1 LKHKI
6 ISEVPSIVWSSEL
19 ATSRLDATYYS
30 ANFIYNENKLS
41 KVTTKSLKELL
52 IKGNYGILPDSE
64 DYLEN
69 KNSGNGIYLI
79 RGTDLRDNFIE
90 IDSLVKVPASY
101 LTEKAK
107 VEDEEVLLL
116 IKGVTLDKE
125 WSVSIV
131 SGLDKPAIF
140 NGSIFRCKFNN
151 EVDPYFM
158 TIYMSTD
165 YFLKQKRRAISNT
178 GIYYND
184 LDIIHSFKVVCPAP
198 EIQSY
203 IGNKVRKAKEL
214 REEAK
219 RLKKEISVMFDE
231 ILKFEQK
238 NIESKSWIV
247 PEQIMSERL
256 DINYYNQDYLFVRKF
271 LDGESLQVTRLRDL
285 VKTIYGGY
293 PFSSDDFSSNKGI
306 PLIRIRDI
314 NPDLIYTDVDTYL
327 DKNKFMDKSM
337 YLSDSETVV
346 VGMDGNFIAGAFIEE
361 MPKVFINQRIGIIK
375 TYDKFMAH
383 YLAFY
388 INHYLG
394 QVQLNRESVITT
406 VAHISLR
413 DIENIL
419 IVLPDN
425 KTLEEISTKLYK
437 ACHNLYMSK
446 KFIGEAKQDVEDL
459 IEGKFDE
466 SKISEGV

>member
-1 LKHKI
+1 MKTDAKY
-6 ISEVPSIVWSSEL
+6 VN
-19 ATSRLDATYYS
+19 TSYIADRLDANYYS
-30 ANFIYNENKLS
+30 DK
-41 KVTTKSLKELL
+41 
-52 IKGNYGILPDSE
+52 
-64 DYLEN
+64 YLVIEQQI
-69 KNSGNGIYLI
+69 KNSGYKVVKYHDICDVIKCGPFGSSVLAENYNDTGIIMI
-79 RGTDLRDNFIE
+79 RPLN
-90 IDSLVKVPASY
+90 LK
-101 LTEKAK
+101 
-107 VEDEEVLLL
+107 EVLLSEDEL
-116 IKGVTLDKE
+116 VRFPEESLGTDFPVFEAGDILFARVGTPSCSIIPNSIEKVTISPNIIASKLKKAINKYYVALFLNTDYGLNQLERRFKA
-125 WSVSIV
+125 VSQ
-131 SGLDKPAIF
+131 P
-140 NGSIFRCKFNN
+140 
-151 EVDPYFM
+151 
-158 TIYMSTD
+158 TISTD
-165 YFLKQKRRAISNT
+165 EIKTI
-178 GIYYND
+178 
-184 LDIIHSFKVVCPAP
+184 DIVLPDVH
-198 EIQSY
+198 IQNY

-219 RLKKEISVMFDE
+219 RLKKEVSVMFDE

-293 PFSSDDFSSNKGI
+293 PFSSDDFSSDNGI

-314 NPDLIYTDVDTYL
+314 NPDLINTDVDTYL

-446 KFIGEAKQDVEDL
+446 KLIGEAKQDVEDL

>member
-1 LKHKI
+1 MYSTKERGVPI
-6 ISEVPSIVWSSEL
+6 IRFVNFTDFEYDISNNVIYLDKVYLDQPSIKEFILKPETLVYGLVGDVGHAFISGKNVPLSVTYRRVAQLDLEGIDVYFL
-19 ATSRLDATYYS
+19 CTFINTKYGKKQFDRFTTGVNQRQLRL
-30 ANFIYNENKLS
+30 E
-41 KVTTKSLKELL
+41 
-52 IKGNYGILPDSE
+52 DS
-64 DYLEN
+64 
-69 KNSGNGIYLI
+69 
-79 RGTDLRDNFIE
+79 IE
-90 IDSLVKVPASY
+90 IIVPYPS
-101 LTEKAK
+101 K
-107 VEDEEVLLL
+107 
-116 IKGVTLDKE
+116 
-125 WSVSIV
+125 
-131 SGLDKPAIF
+131 
-140 NGSIFRCKFNN
+140 
-151 EVDPYFM
+151 
-158 TIYMSTD
+158 
-165 YFLKQKRRAISNT
+165 
-178 GIYYND
+178 
-184 LDIIHSFKVVCPAP
+184 
-198 EIQSY
+198 EIQTY
-203 IGNKVRKAKEL
+203 IGNKVRKAEEL

-219 RLKKEISVMFDE
+219 RSKEEVSVMFDE

-293 PFSSDDFSSNKGI
+293 PFSSDDFSSDNGI

-314 NPDLIYTDVDTYL
+314 NPDLINTDVDTYL

-446 KFIGEAKQDVEDL
+446 KLIGEAKQDVEDL

>member
-1 LKHKI
+1 MKAGWVTNDLLTDRFDCEFYDYETVNIVSKLRKLPHRKLKDFVVNKRSEPPIHSSMYSTKERGVPI
-6 ISEVPSIVWSSEL
+6 IRFVNFTDFEYDISNNVIYLDKVYLDQPSIKEFILKPETLVYGLVGDVGHAFISGKNVPLSVTYRRVAQLDLEGIDVYFL
-19 ATSRLDATYYS
+19 CTFINTKYGKKQFDRFTTGVNQRQLRL
-30 ANFIYNENKLS
+30 E
-41 KVTTKSLKELL
+41 
-52 IKGNYGILPDSE
+52 DS
-64 DYLEN
+64 
-69 KNSGNGIYLI
+69 
-79 RGTDLRDNFIE
+79 IE
-90 IDSLVKVPASY
+90 IIVPYPS
-101 LTEKAK
+101 K
-107 VEDEEVLLL
+107 
-116 IKGVTLDKE
+116 
-125 WSVSIV
+125 
-131 SGLDKPAIF
+131 
-140 NGSIFRCKFNN
+140 
-151 EVDPYFM
+151 
-158 TIYMSTD
+158 
-165 YFLKQKRRAISNT
+165 
-178 GIYYND
+178 
-184 LDIIHSFKVVCPAP
+184 
-198 EIQSY
+198 EIQTY
-203 IGNKVRKAKEL
+203 IGNKVRKAEEL

-219 RLKKEISVMFDE
+219 RLKEEVSVMFDE

-293 PFSSDDFSSNKGI
+293 PFSSDDFSSDNGI

-314 NPDLIYTDVDTYL
+314 NPDLINTDVDTYL

-446 KFIGEAKQDVEDL
+446 KLIGEAKQDVEDL